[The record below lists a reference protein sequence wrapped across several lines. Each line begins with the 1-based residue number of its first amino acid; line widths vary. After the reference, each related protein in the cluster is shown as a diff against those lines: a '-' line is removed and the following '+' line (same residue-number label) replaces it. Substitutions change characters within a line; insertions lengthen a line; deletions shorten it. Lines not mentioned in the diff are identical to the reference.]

1 MYSIAQE
8 VTSWLFQQPY
18 SGCCTLLHNRKVNVL
33 VDANTNKHL
42 ASLVAG
48 QLRARCNHDSA
59 YCTIHFATWVIT
71 ADQRKRS
78 LIAT

>member
-1 MYSIAQE
+1 MYSIA
-8 VTSWLFQQPY
+8 FQQPY

-33 VDANTNKHL
+33 VDANTNQKFAL
-42 ASLVAG
+42 LCVTG
-48 QLRARCNHDSA
+48 QLSARCNQYSA
-59 YCTIHFATWVIT
+59 YGAIHFATRVIT